1 MIDLHTHST
10 CSDGSESPTRVV
22 DLAHAAGCTAMAL
35 TDHDGLSGI
44 AEARARAEKVGLE
57 MIAGCEVSCRFEP
70 GAQHILCY
78 FAEPGDGPL
87 EDQLAHLRS
96 ERERR
101 NRRLVVRLNELG
113 IPITHELLE
122 EEAGGGAVGRPHFA
136 AVLLQLGAVS
146 SYQDA
151 FETLLVKGGAAY
163 IPKASIDAP
172 ALIAAARAA
181 GALAVLAHPLSLG
194 LDPRAL
200 EREVGDLAGSGLAG
214 LECWYGRYSPE
225 QRRDLAALAARH
237 GLVATGGSDFH
248 GSYKPDLGVGIGQG
262 DLEVPD
268 SALRELAE
276 RRP

>member
-10 CSDGSESPTRVV
+10 CSDGSEPPMRVV

-44 AEARARAEKVGLE
+44 AEARARAEETGIE

-70 GAQHILCY
+70 GTQHILCY

-87 EDQLAHLRS
+87 EDQLARLRS
-96 ERERR
+96 EREER
-101 NRRLVVRLNELG
+101 NRRLVLRLNELG
-113 IPITHELLE
+113 IPVSHELLE

-136 AVLLQLGAVS
+136 AVLFHLGAVS
-146 SYQDA
+146 SYQGA
-151 FETLLVKGGAAY
+151 FDTLLAKGGPAY
-163 IPKASIDAP
+163 IPKASVDAP
-172 ALIAAARAA
+172 TLIAAARAS

-200 EREVGDLAGSGLAG
+200 EREVRDLAGSGLVG
-214 LECWYGRYSPE
+214 LECWYGRYSPS

-248 GSYKPDLGVGIGQG
+248 GSYKPELRVGIGQG

-268 SALRELAE
+268 SVLSELEE